1 VLRFAFGAG
10 FAARR
15 LTRALAKSL
24 SRNPAAVSASSVA
37 TARSKEPQAIT
48 EKTALDS

>member
-1 VLRFAFGAG
+1 MRFAFGAG

-24 SRNPAAVSASSVA
+24 ARNPAAVAASSVA
-37 TARSKEPQAIT
+37 TARSVESQAIP